1 MGGRPFDYAVLR
13 AVPRVDRDEAV
24 NVGVLLYC
32 GPDGFLAARTHVDA
46 ARLRMLDPDV
56 DVEAVRAAARTV
68 VATCDGD
75 AAAGPVAG
83 DPPGRR
89 FRWLAAPRST
99 VLQPGP
105 VHSGVTDDPA
115 GELDRLFAALVA

>member
-13 AVPRVDRDEAV
+13 AVPRIDRGEAV

-32 GPDGFLAARTHVDA
+32 GPDDFLAARAHVDA

-56 DVEAVRAAARTV
+56 DVEAVRAAVRTV
-68 VATCDGD
+68 VAACDGD
-75 AAAGPVAG
+75 PAAGPIAG

-99 VLQPGP
+99 VVQPGP

-115 GELDRLFAALVA
+115 GELDRLFSALVA